1 MQKGDQQYFEAR
13 GMQALGLAS
22 AFADQIHKVVTNAP
36 LLEEFTLAEIKT
48 LGAHMPV
55 YEARAGTVVIG
66 EGDTGDFMVVLISGS
81 MEVTRLDRTGIP
93 SRIAVVQEGY
103 ALGEMSML
111 DGEPRFA
118 SCIALETVR
127 FAVLD
132 RTLLSQV
139 IAVEPKLGAKILIKL
154 VHMLAQRLRN
164 ISTRLMNV
172 LEQRSTEAD
181 ALTEPIE

>member
-1 MQKGDQQYFEAR
+1 
-13 GMQALGLAS
+13 MQALGLAL
-22 AFADQIHKVVTNAP
+22 AFADQIHKVVSNAP
-36 LLEEFTLAEIKT
+36 LLEEFTLAEIKA

-55 YEARAGTVVIG
+55 YEAAAGTVVIG
-66 EGDTGDFMVVLISGS
+66 EGDTGDFMIVLIAGS

-103 ALGEMSML
+103 ALGEMSMI

-118 SCIALETVR
+118 SCIALETVQ

-132 RTLLSQV
+132 RALLSQV
-139 IAVEPKLGAKILIKL
+139 IAAEPTLGAKILIKL

-172 LEQRSTEAD
+172 LEQRASEAAVETD
-181 ALTEPIE
+181 QSE

>member
-1 MQKGDQQYFEAR
+1 
-13 GMQALGLAS
+13 MQALGLAS
-22 AFADQIHKVVTNAP
+22 AFADQIHKAGANAP
-36 LLEEFTLAEIKT
+36 LLEEFTLAEIRA

-55 YEARAGTVVIG
+55 YEGQAGAVVIT
-66 EGDTGDFMVVLISGS
+66 EGDSGDFMIILISGS
-81 MEVTRLDRTGIP
+81 IEVTRIGRSGEP
-93 SRIAVVQEGY
+93 SRIAVVPEGS

-132 RTLLSQV
+132 RELLTRM
-139 IAVEPKLGAKILIKL
+139 IAIEPKLGAKILVKL

-164 ISTRLMNV
+164 TSTRLMRV
-172 LEQRSTEAD
+172 LEQNAS
-181 ALTEPIE
+181 